1 MSNLIDLEEKINN
14 LEKIL
19 ITTQNSKISPPLLEK
34 LDFVEKKLEEYK
46 VKPQIS
52 FLQKSSLNKKII
64 FLYSLA
70 RDFTKISERLEKDP
84 TFYLSNRDK
93 LKLMLSSNNMLEN
106 IQTDLNDMN
115 NLKQHLEF
123 DPFIE
128 VKEKNEI
135 IAGLIIELR
144 KNGDQFESQN
154 AETMEFLKSNEN
166 IITQI
171 NKKLLYLESI
181 ISVLE
186 KENSRNKTKK
196 N

>member
-186 KENSRNKTKK
+186 KENSRNKKK